1 MFGRSSDG
9 NERTNK
15 LFKAIRSFI
24 VAHPLNTDRHSE
36 FGYSGKRKCIDI
48 KLVLSGID
56 NAFANYDRLNAD
68 FYLSYYDDDA
78 KCVYK
83 NEGHD
88 YSEIYFTV
96 YYNVER
102 MLEFEKYLSKIRK
115 KDLGK
120 YSIIHNDKLKKIRH

>member
-1 MFGRSSDG
+1 M
-9 NERTNK
+9 NY
-15 LFKAIRSFI
+15 
-24 VAHPLNTDRHSE
+24 NTVYVGMDVHKE
-36 FGYSGKRKCIDI
+36 I
-48 KLVLSGID
+48 
-56 NAFANYDRLNAD
+56 
-68 FYLSYYDDDA
+68 DA